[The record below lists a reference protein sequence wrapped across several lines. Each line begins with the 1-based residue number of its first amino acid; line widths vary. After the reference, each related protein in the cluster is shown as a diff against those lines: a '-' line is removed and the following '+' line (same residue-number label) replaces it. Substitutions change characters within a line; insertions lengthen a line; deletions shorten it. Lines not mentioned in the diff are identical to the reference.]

1 MNMIQDLPDVVDIS
15 DPSGKINNQQVAY
28 DWKPLFCKICTRF
41 GHICRREEP
50 RHNKPQGRQNQVI
63 EGSKGIAG
71 ISAPALTSIVS
82 PWPLV
87 FGMDLVNVRKSYS
100 HEVNQHGIEGI
111 LTELWEPIELF
122 VALFVVL
129 AKVKRNDASG
139 QPVTTTTG
147 GYKLVVATSNPK
159 RIASPNIANIQ
170 GWLPGLKVDGD
181 SNQLPTISIV
191 ASYDTFGI
199 APTFSVGSNNN
210 GSGVVAL
217 LEIARLFYALYSNP
231 KTRGRYIYSLD

>member
-28 DWKPLFCKICTRF
+28 DWKPLFCKKCTRF

-50 RHNKPQGRQNQVI
+50 RPNKPQGRQNQDDN
-63 EGSKGIAG
+63 
-71 ISAPALTSIVS
+71 IS
-82 PWPLV
+82 
-87 FGMDLVNVRKSYS
+87 
-100 HEVNQHGIEGI
+100 
-111 LTELWEPIELF
+111 
-122 VALFVVL
+122 VVL
-129 AKVKRNDASG
+129 AEVKRNDANG

-147 GYKLVVATSNPK
+147 GYKLVVATSDPK

-170 GWLPGLKVDGD
+170 GWLPGLKVHGD

-191 ASYDTFGI
+191 ASYDTFGA
-199 APTFSVGSNNN
+199 APTFSVGSNKN

-231 KTRGRYIYSLD
+231 KTRGRYTHSLD